1 MENKYCINCMKQLG
15 DSPVCRHCGWDNS
28 KPHQA
33 EPYHLTPGTLL
44 AGRYL
49 VGKALGEGGFGIT
62 YIGLHTTLSKRV
74 AIKEFYPAGAANRT
88 SQISEEII
96 ITKDKQDF
104 FRKGVE
110 RFLNEA
116 KNVAS
121 FPTNFTLKACFPSTN
136 KSLFRISPFVANN
149 CAKTIKP

>member
-88 SQISEEII
+88 SQISEDII

-104 FRKGVE
+104 FSPTLSKIAFITAFLIGSGIIRTKGF
-110 RFLNEA
+110 R
-116 KNVAS
+116 S
-121 FPTNFTLKACFPSTN
+121 SFTL
-136 KSLFRISPFVANN
+136 VAI
-149 CAKTIKP
+149 T